1 MDVSSIRGGTR
12 MTSQTKD
19 RIMVL
24 LQEVGQE
31 RRSVG
36 AFLNPSNPCAIYFH
50 YAYHVLEDIGGDFEK
65 KQCMDSMYAVASQ
78 YRAAKW
84 SGGPPPGCPRTAF
97 QGLPMYPGTSAVPN
111 PPHTIFPHLLIPKQN
126 LLLPPSFLCVGS
138 PKQTVCF
145 TLHRMRMWIMAN
157 FLQTLK
163 KNMLRDTR
171 ERNNKDNF

>member
-111 PPHTIFPHLLIPKQN
+111 PPSYH
-126 LLLPPSFLCVGS
+126 LPPPTHSKAEPSTTSFLPLC
-138 PKQTVCF
+138 
-145 TLHRMRMWIMAN
+145 WITKADC
-157 FLQTLK
+157 
-163 KNMLRDTR
+163 MLYLAQ
-171 ERNNKDNF
+171 NA